1 MKRTFTNIV
10 NLFKTN
16 KKNSILVACS
26 VVLVAVVTI
35 MAAVST
41 GERGK
46 VEVDTSSTVTT
57 TAAAETTTADT
68 VDDTDVSETTTTE
81 TTTETPTVSTTEA
94 TTVKHKVE
102 NTTNKQ
108 NNNKVETTTKKPST
122 NVTETTTK
130 KNTEVTFNGYK
141 PYEVFVDEDGD
152 EVYYNDFGRLC
163 VAEPTTAEPDPDYD
177 ASYCHEC
184 GRKDCRPSMDS
195 YYCEICGE
203 DVSALEC
210 HPASHFYA
218 RFED

>member
-1 MKRTFTNIV
+1 MKKSHKKIASIV
-10 NLFKTN
+10 LLFVFIISIFFVVFVNN
-16 KKNSILVACS
+16 KK
-26 VVLVAVVTI
+26 
-35 MAAVST
+35 
-41 GERGK
+41 
-46 VEVDTSSTVTT
+46 VETSNMTSYANLT
-57 TAAAETTTADT
+57 
-68 VDDTDVSETTTTE
+68 STTE
-81 TTTETPTVSTTEA
+81 TTTEAPTVSTTEA

-102 NTTNKQ
+102 TTTKKQ
-108 NNNKVETTTKKPST
+108 NNNKVETTTKKPATS
-122 NVTETTTK
+122 VTETTTK
-130 KNTEVTFNGYK
+130 KNTEITFNGYK
-141 PYEVFVDEDGD
+141 PYEVFVDEEGD

-184 GRKDCRPSMDS
+184 GSKDCRPSMDS